1 MIFKARDSNGAE
13 QYGIVPIINDQI
25 VEATESFVIRL
36 TSIDSGLTPTSFSS
50 ATINIIDN
58 DSKWLWNQYLSRNHV
73 VHTITVITTPAKHFH
88 YEEHIQTR
96 IYRGGGIKQP
106 L

>member
-1 MIFKARDSNGAE
+1 MRAFSFYRFSTDGSTAQSPGDFSNTVSTVIFKAGDSNGAE

-36 TSIDSGLTPTSFSS
+36 TSIDSGLTPASFSS

-58 DSKWLWNQYLSRNHV
+58 DSK
-73 VHTITVITTPAKHFH
+73 
-88 YEEHIQTR
+88 
-96 IYRGGGIKQP
+96 
-106 L
+106 